1 MLTLNW
7 NIIWTFVNI
16 IVLFVLLKIFLFAPV
31 LKVLNQR
38 EEMINNQLASAKNK
52 EAEADNKLLMA
63 QKKVD
68 ESEEVAKQK
77 AQLILDMAEKK
88 EKEYIKAS
96 KTEANRIIDEA
107 RRKAQK
113 DKEEL
118 IANTKEE
125 IISVALLAAKKVVAK
140 NIDENQ
146 EKALF
151 DDLIK
156 KVGDA

>member
-38 EEMINNQLASAKNK
+38 QEMINNQLASAKNK
-52 EAEADNKLLMA
+52 EVEADNKLLMA
-63 QKKVD
+63 QKKVE

-77 AQLILDMAEKK
+77 AQLILDIADKK

-96 KTEANRIIDEA
+96 KTEATRIIDEA
-107 RRKAQK
+107 RKKAQK

-156 KVGDA
+156 KVGEA